1 LAKRANIPV
10 VCQGIEH
17 ASYAGLSNVIRF
29 MNTTDEYMDLLYS
42 YIRKRNWRNIAIVM
56 ADHPYVDSLLATLRK
71 KLTAHEAITIVD
83 QYPTGQIDMR
93 STVSKIKK
101 SQFDAIGVFLVPG
114 QIGQFYQQLRRQKV
128 LTPTFGTNYFENADE
143 RALGGDQMEKAVY
156 VHNQV
161 NTQFAD
167 RYEAEFGDR
176 SQLAFAG
183 MAYEFGSLVG
193 RLFNTNQGIP
203 AESIIGALR
212 AAGTQPA
219 TATQSYSFVSIP
231 SKDQYFRFPIALK
244 EITDTGIKVIA
255 QADN

>member
-1 LAKRANIPV
+1 
-10 VCQGIEH
+10 
-17 ASYAGLSNVIRF
+17 
-29 MNTTDEYMDLLYS
+29 
-42 YIRKRNWRNIAIVM
+42 
-56 ADHPYVDSLLATLRK
+56 
-71 KLTAHEAITIVD
+71 
-83 QYPTGQIDMR
+83 
-93 STVSKIKK
+93 
-101 SQFDAIGVFLVPG
+101 
-114 QIGQFYQQLRRQKV
+114 
-128 LTPTFGTNYFENADE
+128 
-143 RALGGDQMEKAVY
+143 
-156 VHNQV
+156 
-161 NTQFAD
+161 
-167 RYEAEFGDR
+167 
-176 SQLAFAG
+176 